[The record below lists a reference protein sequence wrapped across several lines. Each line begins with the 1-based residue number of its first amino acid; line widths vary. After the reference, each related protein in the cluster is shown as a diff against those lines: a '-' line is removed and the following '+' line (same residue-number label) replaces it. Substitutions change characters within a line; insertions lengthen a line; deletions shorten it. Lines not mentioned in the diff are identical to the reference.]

1 MKKDKK
7 SKEAAVPPTVSRT
20 VDRFDLEQQIM
31 QCWSMVDDLKSFVA
45 SGASTDE
52 LRALATVYERKFD
65 ILFETFS
72 TMVSEHQFADH
83 LRQGPQI

>member
-7 SKEAAVPPTVSRT
+7 DKGAVVPRT

-31 QCWSMVDDLKSFVA
+31 AGWSMVDDVRAFA
-45 SGASTDE
+45 NSGATTDE
-52 LRALATVYERKFD
+52 FQALARVYDRKFD

-72 TMVSEHQFADH
+72 TMISEGQFAEH
-83 LRQGPQI
+83 IRQTPEI

>member
-7 SKEAAVPPTVSRT
+7 DKMAAVPKT

-31 QCWSMVDDLKSFVA
+31 QCWSMVDDLQAFIDA
-45 SGASTDE
+45 GASTDE
-52 LRALATVYERKFD
+52 LRALAKVYQRKFD

-83 LRQGPQI
+83 LRQDPQI

>member
-7 SKEAAVPPTVSRT
+7 DKGAVVPKT

-31 QCWSMVDDLKSFVA
+31 QCWSMVDDLRAFA
-45 SGASTDE
+45 NSGATTDE
-52 LRALATVYERKFD
+52 FQALAKVYDRKFD

-72 TMVSEHQFADH
+72 TMISEGQFADH
-83 LRQGPQI
+83 VRQTPEI

>member
-7 SKEAAVPPTVSRT
+7 DKGAVVPKT

-31 QCWSMVDDLKSFVA
+31 QCWSMVDDVRAFA
-45 SGASTDE
+45 NSGATTDE
-52 LRALATVYERKFD
+52 FQALARVYDRKFD

-72 TMVSEHQFADH
+72 TMISEGQFAEH
-83 LRQGPQI
+83 IRQTPEI

>member
-7 SKEAAVPPTVSRT
+7 LKEAAVPRT

-31 QCWSMVDDLKSFVA
+31 QCWSMVDDLRAFA
-45 SGASTDE
+45 NSGADTDE
-52 LRALATVYERKFD
+52 LRALSRVYDRKFD

-72 TMVSEHQFADH
+72 TMISEGHFVDH
-83 LRQGPQI
+83 LNLKT

>member
-7 SKEAAVPPTVSRT
+7 LKEAAVPKS

-31 QCWSMVDDLKSFVA
+31 QCWSMVDDLRAFA
-45 SGASTDE
+45 NSGADTDE
-52 LRALATVYERKFD
+52 LRALSKVYDRKFD

-72 TMVSEHQFADH
+72 TMISEGQFVDH
-83 LRQGPQI
+83 IRQTPQI

>member
-7 SKEAAVPPTVSRT
+7 LKEAAVPKT

-31 QCWSMVDDLKSFVA
+31 QCWSIVDDLQSFIDA
-45 SGASTDE
+45 GASTDE
-52 LRALATVYERKFD
+52 LRALAKVYQRKFD

-72 TMVSEHQFADH
+72 TMVSERQFADH
-83 LRQGPQI
+83 IRQDTQI

>member
-7 SKEAAVPPTVSRT
+7 SKDNAVLKT

-31 QCWSMVDDLKSFVA
+31 TCWGMVDDLRQFA
-45 SGASTDE
+45 DSGATTDE
-52 LRALATVYERKFD
+52 LRALAKVYDRKFD

-72 TMVSEHQFADH
+72 TMISEHQFANH
-83 LRQGPQI
+83 IRQTPEI

>member
-7 SKEAAVPPTVSRT
+7 LKTAAVPKT

-31 QCWSMVDDLKSFVA
+31 QCWSMVDDLRAFA
-45 SGASTDE
+45 NSGADTDE
-52 LRALATVYERKFD
+52 LRALSKVYDRKFD

-72 TMVSEHQFADH
+72 TMISEGQFAEH
-83 LRQGPQI
+83 VRQTPQI

>member
-7 SKEAAVPPTVSRT
+7 FKESQVLKT

-31 QCWSMVDDLKSFVA
+31 QCWSMVDDLRAFA
-45 SGASTDE
+45 NSGATTDE
-52 LRALATVYERKFD
+52 FQALAKVYDRKFD

-72 TMVSEHQFADH
+72 TMISEGQFVDH
-83 LRQGPQI
+83 IRQTPQI

>member
-7 SKEAAVPPTVSRT
+7 FKESQVLKT

-31 QCWSMVDDLKSFVA
+31 QCWSMVDDLRAFA
-45 SGASTDE
+45 NSGADTDE
-52 LRALATVYERKFD
+52 LRALSKVYDRKFD

-72 TMVSEHQFADH
+72 TMISEGQFVEH
-83 LRQGPQI
+83 VRQTPQI

>member
-7 SKEAAVPPTVSRT
+7 LKTAAVPQT

-31 QCWSMVDDLKSFVA
+31 QCWSMVDDLQAFIDA
-45 SGASTDE
+45 GASTDE
-52 LRALATVYERKFD
+52 LRALAKVYQRKFD

-83 LRQGPQI
+83 LRQDPQI

>member
-7 SKEAAVPPTVSRT
+7 TTAVPKTA
-20 VDRFDLEQQIM
+20 DRFDLEQQIM
-31 QCWSMVDDLKSFVA
+31 TCWSMVDDLRAFSN

-52 LRALATVYERKFD
+52 LQALAKVYDRKFN

-72 TMVSEHQFADH
+72 TMISEGQFDE
-83 LRQGPQI
+83 LRQTPQI

>member
-7 SKEAAVPPTVSRT
+7 LKEAAVPKT

-31 QCWSMVDDLKSFVA
+31 QCWSMVDDLRAFA
-45 SGASTDE
+45 NSGADTDE
-52 LRALATVYERKFD
+52 LRALSKVYDRKFD

-72 TMVSEHQFADH
+72 TMISEGQFAEH
-83 LRQGPQI
+83 VRQDPQI

>member
-7 SKEAAVPPTVSRT
+7 EHKAAVPKT

-31 QCWSMVDDLKSFVA
+31 QCWGMVDDLRAFA
-45 SGASTDE
+45 NSGADTDE
-52 LRALATVYERKFD
+52 LRALSKVYDRKFD

-72 TMVSEHQFADH
+72 TMISEGQFVDH
-83 LRQGPQI
+83 IRPTPQI